1 MIKDAVRVLG
11 MELKL
16 HEVKRGQKALGE
28 NGETA
33 FKLLGS
39 KNQGV
44 VTVVSCQS
52 NGDDSGGK
60 GRNFKAIVFHIHL
73 KTFRMRGA
81 EYYQPEKQ
89 NDFQQND
96 LF

>member
-44 VTVVSCQS
+44 VTVVSC
-52 NGDDSGGK
+52 
-60 GRNFKAIVFHIHL
+60 
-73 KTFRMRGA
+73 
-81 EYYQPEKQ
+81 
-89 NDFQQND
+89 
-96 LF
+96 